1 MPLTR
6 NIQGHD
12 LSFAVAIVQRRHTR
26 ASPQAHT
33 QRRKLQIEQMG
44 GQGGMVQEMC
54 LEVVIHR
61 TKTASAAPNM

>member
-26 ASPQAHT
+26 ESPQAHT
-33 QRRKLQIEQMG
+33 QRRNLQIQQMG
-44 GQGGMVQEMC
+44 GQGRDGAGNVFGSCDTQ
-54 LEVVIHR
+54 
-61 TKTASAAPNM
+61 N